1 MRVAVVGAGVMGC
14 AAARE
19 LARDGHEVLLYEQFD
34 VGNERGSSH
43 GRTRI
48 VRLAYRE
55 LEWVR
60 LAEGSFAGWRE
71 LEEEAGVTLL
81 TLPGLVEF
89 ALDEEHGSIAALAAA
104 GAEFERL
111 TPDEVAV
118 RWSLCCPDGW
128 TAMYQP
134 RAGVVRADLAL
145 RAFLAGALRHGTRL
159 VTGTR
164 VRCVDDL
171 DAEVVVVTAGAWAA
185 RLVPDL
191 PVRTTR
197 ETVVYFH
204 RGGEPLPSL
213 VHRDP
218 AGDGRAMYSL
228 WDPLHG
234 LKAGAHHQ
242 GREVDADDESIGP
255 DPALVERVIDW
266 VAATHPDA
274 DPRPVATQTCMY
286 TTTADEGFVVRRD
299 GRVVVGSACSGHG
312 FKFAPAIGRQL
323 ADLAGRYPAES

>member
-19 LARDGHEVLLYEQFD
+19 LARDGHEVSLYEQFE

-55 LEWVR
+55 SEWVR
-60 LAEGSFAGWRE
+60 LAEGSFDGWRE

-89 ALDEEHGSIAALAAA
+89 AVDEEQGSTAALTAA
-104 GAEFERL
+104 GATFEVL
-111 TPDEVAV
+111 TADEVAS
-118 RWSLCCPDGW
+118 RWPLRCPDGW

-159 VTGTR
+159 VAGTR
-164 VRCVDDL
+164 VSDL
-171 DAEVVVVTAGAWAA
+171 DELDADVVVVTAGSWAPK
-185 RLVPDL
+185 LVPDL
-191 PVRTTR
+191 PVRVTR

-204 RGGEPLPSL
+204 RDGRALPSL
-213 VHRDP
+213 VQRDP
-218 AGDGRAMYSL
+218 SGDGRAMYSL

-242 GREVDADDESIGP
+242 GREADPDDTTGP
-255 DPALVERVIDW
+255 EPELVERIVEW
-266 VAATHPDA
+266 VTATHPDA
-274 DPRPVATQTCMY
+274 DPRPVASQTCMY
-286 TTTADEGFVVRRD
+286 TTTADEGFIVRRE

-323 ADLAGRYPAES
+323 ADLVRG